1 MRFFFIQRE
10 SHIVKYYPPL
20 ANNGF
25 FFLIFFNERVVGCI
39 KEMVTIQLHF
49 LLYNILNYIIKNVK
63 TKNK

>member
-25 FFLIFFNERVVGCI
+25 FFFFFNERVVGCI